1 MSGWARPLL
10 LLLAGACGLA
20 LLGYGLYFDR
30 QRRNAP
36 DFQRKLR
43 QKRRKEREKAKEHD
57 VELCEMKNIGRVREF
72 FLQEVQLG
80 EHWLSKG
87 EHKKSVEH
95 LTNAISVC
103 AQPHQLLQILH
114 NTLPPQV
121 FEMLM
126 QRVPYTKQ
134 RLQAALNEQDCV
146 EDETE

>member
-10 LLLAGACGLA
+10 LLLAGACGLT
-20 LLGYGLYFDR
+20 LLGYAVYFDR

-36 DFQRKLR
+36 DFKRKLR
-43 QKRRKEREKAKEHD
+43 QR
-57 VELCEMKNIGRVREF
+57 
-72 FLQEVQLG
+72 
-80 EHWLSKG
+80 

-103 AQPHQLLQILH
+103 AQPHQLLQLLH

-121 FEMLM
+121 FEMLL

-134 RLQAALNEQDCV
+134 VRMLLKS
-146 EDETE
+146 